1 MAENS
6 PAVGLY
12 TLGCKVAQYE
22 TEAIAEDFER
32 HGFRVLPFDEICDVY
47 VVNTCTVTAESDR
60 KCRQVIRRAR
70 HTNPAAH
77 ILVCGC
83 YAQTSPDE
91 VAAIEGVSYV
101 GGTDRKMK
109 LAEEALALLAAPPA
123 APRITTAPL
132 TPEFEA
138 MSVTRAPRTR
148 AYIKIEDGCECR
160 CTYCAIPGA
169 RGPVR
174 SKPADAVLAEIAT
187 LAAGGSREIV
197 LTGIETASWGVD
209 LGKERLIDLLERID
223 KIENV
228 PRIRLGSLSPECIR
242 PDFAERFARLSCTVP
257 HLHLSMQSGSDSV
270 LRGMRRRYNASQ
282 AEEALALLRR
292 LIPRI
297 QFTTDMMVGFPGE
310 SEENFRET
318 LEFTRRAR
326 FLDMHIFAYSRRPG
340 TPAADYPDQIP
351 AETKRRRSAELTKLR
366 DCIRDEVLAEVC
378 AMGEPLPVIVETVEN
393 GIAVGHSDSF
403 IETRFSTDEDFSGK
417 EVKLLPVRPQEGY
430 IVCKK
435 I

>member
-123 APRITTAPL
+123 APR
-132 TPEFEA
+132 
-138 MSVTRAPRTR
+138 R
-148 AYIKIEDGCECR
+148 
-160 CTYCAIPGA
+160 
-169 RGPVR
+169 
-174 SKPADAVLAEIAT
+174 VL
-187 LAAGGSREIV
+187 
-197 LTGIETASWGVD
+197 W
-209 LGKERLIDLLERID
+209 ERPMNL
-223 KIENV
+223 
-228 PRIRLGSLSPECIR
+228 
-242 PDFAERFARLSCTVP
+242 
-257 HLHLSMQSGSDSV
+257 
-270 LRGMRRRYNASQ
+270 
-282 AEEALALLRR
+282 
-292 LIPRI
+292 
-297 QFTTDMMVGFPGE
+297 
-310 SEENFRET
+310 
-318 LEFTRRAR
+318 
-326 FLDMHIFAYSRRPG
+326 
-340 TPAADYPDQIP
+340 
-351 AETKRRRSAELTKLR
+351 
-366 DCIRDEVLAEVC
+366 
-378 AMGEPLPVIVETVEN
+378 
-393 GIAVGHSDSF
+393 
-403 IETRFSTDEDFSGK
+403 
-417 EVKLLPVRPQEGY
+417 
-430 IVCKK
+430 
-435 I
+435 